1 MPPREAYPQA
11 KAAAEEALRLDDRLS
26 QARIAVAFATY
37 LYERNWPQ
45 AEAIFE
51 RALAEAPNYGPGHQ
65 WYAVCLL
72 SRGRFEQARREMERA
87 VALDPS
93 SVAINA
99 VEAWVSFLSR
109 RYGDAV
115 AQANRAL
122 EMDNDSLLAHN
133 YLALTHTS
141 QNEYAEAANALRPL
155 VSNADRKPAAL
166 GLIGLGLARTGRVT
180 AARRTIDE
188 LNVLGRVRHVPAYNE
203 SLIRIG
209 LGEHHE
215 AITLLGRAADER
227 YPWAIHFN
235 VDPLLDSLREDARFR
250 ALLGRINIPEVA
262 LPTAHR

>member
-1 MPPREAYPQA
+1 MAEELVANLTPDDRSRLMARYTRNTEAFQLYVRGRYFWERRTGTRCAKASSTYRQAIELDPSYALAFAGLADSYNILGNHSVLPPREAYPQA

-37 LYERNWPQ
+37 LYERNWPP
-45 AEAIFE
+45 AEAMFE

-155 VSNADRKPAAL
+155 VSNADRKPAL
-166 GLIGLGLARTGRVT
+166 LA
-180 AARRTIDE
+180 
-188 LNVLGRVRHVPAYNE
+188 
-203 SLIRIG
+203 
-209 LGEHHE
+209 
-215 AITLLGRAADER
+215 
-227 YPWAIHFN
+227 
-235 VDPLLDSLREDARFR
+235 
-250 ALLGRINIPEVA
+250 
-262 LPTAHR
+262 